1 MEEETEDSEYNDC
14 KLRLRSRALCFFW
27 GRVAGVDKGFGRLA
41 HSTEAAIG

>member
-1 MEEETEDSEYNDC
+1 MEEEIEDSEYNDC
-14 KLRLRSRALCFFW
+14 KLRLRSRALCFF